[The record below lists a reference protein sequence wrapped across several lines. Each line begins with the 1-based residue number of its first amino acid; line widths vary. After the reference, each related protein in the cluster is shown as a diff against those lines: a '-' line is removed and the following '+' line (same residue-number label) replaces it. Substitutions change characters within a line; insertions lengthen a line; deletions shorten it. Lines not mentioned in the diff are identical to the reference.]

1 MATWKFAVT
10 VVTRLGAFAIYT
22 NGEPGTS
29 LEDIQRAYAM
39 TKDGDLGA
47 SVLSGGFRLVAVS
60 DRPEALP
67 EELEESVLDAYSV
80 GNGGGP
86 VQVEERLHGYHVRFA
101 GNTVDEVM
109 DLKARHCAKKDGAD

>member
-1 MATWKFAVT
+1 MATWKFAAT
-10 VVTRLGAFAIYT
+10 AVTRLGAFAIYT

-29 LEDIQRAYAM
+29 LEDIQRAYSTEPRA
-39 TKDGDLGA
+39 DPVA
-47 SVLSGGFRLVAVS
+47 SILSSGFRLVAVS